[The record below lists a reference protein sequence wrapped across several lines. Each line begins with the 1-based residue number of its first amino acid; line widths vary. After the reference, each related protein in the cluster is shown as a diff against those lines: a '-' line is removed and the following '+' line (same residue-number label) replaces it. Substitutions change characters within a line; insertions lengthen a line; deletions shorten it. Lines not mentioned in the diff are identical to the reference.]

1 MSAPKITELGTNSI
15 RSLLL
20 KYALPGIIAM
30 TASSLYNM
38 VDSIFIGHGVGAMAL
53 SGLTVA
59 KPFMDICAAFGSL
72 VGVGASSLV
81 AIKLGEKDYR
91 SANDVLANVILLNVL
106 LGAIVM
112 AVGLFWLD
120 PILYAFGA
128 SDETIVYARD
138 YMEII
143 LWGNIL
149 THIYYGLNSMLRS
162 IGHPKVSMYATILAV
177 VINIILDP
185 IFIFVLDM
193 GVRGAALATILSQ
206 VVSVVLQMFIFLN
219 PKEVIYFH
227 RGIWRLKRDI
237 TMRALGIGM
246 APFLMH
252 LAACFVVIVL
262 NNQLK
267 RYGGDMAIATFGMT
281 NRFMFFFAMII
292 MGLNQGMQPIVGYN
306 YGAQLYPRMIRTL
319 KLTIIC
325 ATCVMGLLWLIGL
338 IIPEGFIRL
347 FTHDE
352 VLIAQSIMPA
362 RVMLCTM
369 VLVGFPMV
377 VGNFYTSIGMANKA
391 IFLSLTRQVIFLIP
405 CILLLPL
412 LFQWIS
418 SLASSADGLLSL
430 SPIWGVWWSLP
441 ICDALAAILAA
452 IILNRDMRKFKATN
466 NASSLTTE
474 GVQISNSL

>member
-1 MSAPKITELGTNSI
+1 MSAPKITELGTQPV
-15 RSLLL
+15 RSLLM

-30 TASSLYNM
+30 TATSLYNM

-106 LGAIVM
+106 LGALVM
-112 AVGLFWLD
+112 VVGLYWLD

-128 SDETIVYARD
+128 SDVTISYARD

-143 LWGNIL
+143 LWANIL

-162 IGHPKVSMYATILAV
+162 IGHPKVAMFSTIVAV
-177 VINIILDP
+177 VANIILDP
-185 IFIFVLDM
+185 IFIFALDM
-193 GVRGAALATILSQ
+193 GVRGAALATVLSQ
-206 VVSVVLQMFIFLN
+206 AIAVAGQMVVFLN

-237 TMRALGIGM
+237 TMRALGIGT

-252 LAACFVVIVL
+252 MAACFVVIVL

-267 RYGGDMAIATFGMT
+267 RYGGDMAIATYGIT
-281 NRFMFFFAMII
+281 NRFMFFFAMVV

-306 YGAQLYPRMIRTL
+306 YGAKLFDRMVRAL
-319 KLTIIC
+319 KLTAMC
-325 ATCVMGLLWLIGL
+325 ATCVMGMLWLFGL
-338 IIPEGFIRL
+338 IWPEGFIRL

-352 VLIAQSIMPA
+352 LLIAQSIAPA

-369 VLVGFPMV
+369 VMVGFPMV
-377 VGNFYTSIGMANKA
+377 VGNFYTSIGMSGKA
-391 IFLSLTRQVIFLIP
+391 IFLSLTRQVLLLIP
-405 CILLLPL
+405 SILLLPL
-412 LFQWIS
+412 LFQTVEV
-418 SLASSADGLLSL
+418 

-441 ICDALAAILAA
+441 ICDALAAIIAA
-452 IILNRDMRKFKATN
+452 IVLNRDMRKF
-466 NASSLTTE
+466 S
-474 GVQISNSL
+474 V

>member
-1 MSAPKITELGTNSI
+1 MSAPKITELGTASI

-20 KYALPGIIAM
+20 KYATPGIIAM
-30 TASSLYNM
+30 TAMSLYNM
-38 VDSIFIGHGVGAMAL
+38 VDSIFIGHGVGALAL

-59 KPFMDICAAFGSL
+59 KPFMDICAAFGTL

-91 SANDVLANVILLNVL
+91 SANDVLANVVILNVL
-106 LGAIVM
+106 LGALVM
-112 AVGLFWLD
+112 VVGLFWLD

-128 SDETIVYARD
+128 SDATIAYARD

-143 LWGNIL
+143 LLGNIL

-162 IGHPKVSMYATILAV
+162 IGHPRISMYATILAV
-177 VINIILDP
+177 ALNVVLDP

-193 GVRGAALATILSQ
+193 GVRGAALATMISQ
-206 VVSVVLQMFIFLN
+206 LVSVVIELIIFLN

-252 LAACFVVIVL
+252 MAACFVVIVL

-281 NRFMFFFAMII
+281 NRFMFFFAMIV
-292 MGLNQGMQPIVGYN
+292 MGIQQGMQPIVGYN
-306 YGAQLYPRMIRTL
+306 YGANLYARMMRAF
-319 KLTIIC
+319 KLSVYC
-325 ATCVMGLLWLIGL
+325 ATCVMGVLWLFGVIW
-338 IIPEGFIRL
+338 PEGFIRL

-352 VLIAQSIMPA
+352 LLIAQSIAPA
-362 RVMLCTM
+362 RIMLCVM
-369 VLVGFPMV
+369 FAIGFPMIT
-377 VGNFYTSIGMANKA
+377 GNFYTSIGMAPKA
-391 IFLSLTRQVIFLIP
+391 IFLSLTRQVLFLIP
-405 CILLLPL
+405 LILCLPI
-412 LFQWIS
+412 LFQ
-418 SLASSADGLLSL
+418 SLGWDS
-430 SPIWGVWWSLP
+430 IWGVWWALP
-441 ICDALAAILAA
+441 ISDSLSVITAAIV
-452 IILNRDMRKFKATN
+452 INRDMRKFKAV
-466 NASSLTTE
+466 LPLQ
-474 GVQISNSL
+474 G

>member
-1 MSAPKITELGTNSI
+1 MSASKITELGTASI

-20 KYALPGIIAM
+20 KYATPGIIAM
-30 TASSLYNM
+30 TAMSLYNM

-59 KPFMDICAAFGSL
+59 KPFMDICAAFGTL

-91 SANDVLANVILLNVL
+91 SANDILANVIILNVL
-106 LGAIVM
+106 LGALVM

-128 SDETIVYARD
+128 SNATISYARD

-143 LWGNIL
+143 LLGNIL

-162 IGHPKVSMYATILAV
+162 VGHPRISMYATILAV
-177 VINIILDP
+177 SLNVILDP

-193 GVRGAALATILSQ
+193 GVRGAALATIISQ
-206 VVSVVLQMFIFLN
+206 LVSVIIELIIFLN
-219 PKEVIYFH
+219 PKEVIHFH

-237 TMRALGIGM
+237 TMRALGIGT

-252 LAACFVVIVL
+252 MAGCFVVIVL

-281 NRFMFFFAMII
+281 NRFMFFFAMIV
-292 MGLNQGMQPIVGYN
+292 MGIQQGMQPIVGYN
-306 YGAQLYPRMIRTL
+306 YGANLHARMVRAY
-319 KLTIIC
+319 KLSVYC
-325 ATCVMGLLWLIGL
+325 ATCVMGVLWLFGVIW
-338 IIPEGFIRL
+338 PEGFIRL

-352 VLIAQSIMPA
+352 LLIAQSIVPA
-362 RVMLCTM
+362 RIMLCVM
-369 VLVGFPMV
+369 FAIGFPMIT
-377 VGNFYTSIGMANKA
+377 GNFYTSIGMARKA
-391 IFLSLTRQVIFLIP
+391 IFLSLTRQVLFLIP
-405 CILLLPL
+405 LIISLPY
-412 LFQWIS
+412 LFN
-418 SLASSADGLLSL
+418 SLGWE
-430 SPIWGVWWSLP
+430 PIWGVWWALP
-441 ICDALAAILAA
+441 ISDSLSVITAAIV
-452 IILNRDMRKFKATN
+452 INRDMRKFKH
-466 NASSLTTE
+466 
-474 GVQISNSL
+474 

>member
-1 MSAPKITELGTNSI
+1 MSAPKITELGTQSI
-15 RSLLL
+15 RSLLM

-59 KPFMDICAAFGSL
+59 KPFMDICAAFGTL

-91 SANDVLANVILLNVL
+91 SANDVLANVILLNML
-106 LGAIVM
+106 LGALVM
-112 AVGLFWLD
+112 AVGLYWLD

-128 SDETIVYARD
+128 SDVTITYARE

-162 IGHPKVSMYATILAV
+162 IGHPKIAMYATIVAV
-177 VINIILDP
+177 VTNIILDP

-193 GVRGAALATILSQ
+193 GVRGAALATMISQ
-206 VVSVVLQMFIFLN
+206 LVSVIIELVVFLN

-237 TMRALGIGM
+237 TMRALGIGT

-252 LAACFVVIVL
+252 MASCFVVIVL

-281 NRFMFFFAMII
+281 NRFMFFFAMVV

-306 YGAQLYPRMIRTL
+306 YGAKLFDRMVRAL
-319 KLTIIC
+319 KLTAMC
-325 ATCVMGLLWLIGL
+325 ATCVMGVLWLFGL
-338 IIPEGFIRL
+338 VWPEGFIRL

-352 VLIAQSIMPA
+352 LLIAQSIVPA

-369 VLVGFPMV
+369 VMVGFPMV
-377 VGNFYTSIGMANKA
+377 VGNFYTSIGMSGKA

-412 LFQWIS
+412 LFQT
-418 SLASSADGLLSL
+418 LNFT
-430 SPIWGVWWSLP
+430 PIWGVWWSLP
-441 ICDALAAILAA
+441 ICDALAAVLAA
-452 IILNRDMRKFKATN
+452 IVLNRDMRKFR
-466 NASSLTTE
+466 
-474 GVQISNSL
+474 V

>member
-1 MSAPKITELGTNSI
+1 MSTPKITELGTQPI
-15 RSLLL
+15 RGLLM

-106 LGAIVM
+106 LGALVM
-112 AVGLFWLD
+112 VVGLYWLD

-128 SDETIVYARD
+128 SDVTIAYAHD
-138 YMEII
+138 YMEVI
-143 LWGNIL
+143 LWANIL

-162 IGHPKVSMYATILAV
+162 IGHPKVAMYSTIVAV
-177 VINIILDP
+177 VANIILDP
-185 IFIFVLDM
+185 IFIFALDM
-193 GVRGAALATILSQ
+193 GVRGAALATVLSQ
-206 VVSVVLQMFIFLN
+206 AIAVVGQLVIFLN

-237 TMRALGIGM
+237 TMRALGIGT

-281 NRFMFFFAMII
+281 NRFMFFFSMIV

-306 YGAQLYPRMIRTL
+306 YGAKLYDRMIRAL
-319 KLTIIC
+319 KLTAMC
-325 ATCVMGLLWLIGL
+325 ATCVMGVLWLFGL
-338 IIPEGFIRL
+338 IWPEGFIRL

-352 VLIAQSIMPA
+352 VLIVQSIMPA

-369 VLVGFPMV
+369 VMVGFPMV
-377 VGNFYTSIGMANKA
+377 VGNFYTSIGMSSKA
-391 IFLSLTRQVIFLIP
+391 ILLSLTRQVIFLIP

-412 LFQWIS
+412 LFQT
-418 SLASSADGLLSL
+418 LQLT
-430 SPIWGVWWSLP
+430 PIWGVWWSLP
-441 ICDALAAILAA
+441 ICDAMAAILAA
-452 IILNRDMRKFKATN
+452 IILNRDIRKFKM
-466 NASSLTTE
+466 
-474 GVQISNSL
+474 INS

>member
-1 MSAPKITELGTNSI
+1 MSAPKITELGTQSI
-15 RSLLL
+15 RSLLM

-59 KPFMDICAAFGSL
+59 KPFMDICAAFGTL

-91 SANDVLANVILLNVL
+91 SANDVLANVVLLNVL
-106 LGAIVM
+106 LGALVM
-112 AVGLFWLD
+112 AVGLYWLD

-128 SDETIVYARD
+128 SDVTIAYARE

-162 IGHPKVSMYATILAV
+162 IGHPKIAMYATVLAV
-177 VINIILDP
+177 VVNIILDP

-193 GVRGAALATILSQ
+193 GVRGAALATMISQ
-206 VVSVVLQMFIFLN
+206 LVSVIIELVVFLN
-219 PKEVIYFH
+219 PKEIIYFH

-237 TMRALGIGM
+237 TMRALGIGT

-252 LAACFVVIVL
+252 MASCFVVIVL

-306 YGAQLYPRMIRTL
+306 YGAKLFDRMVRAL
-319 KLTIIC
+319 KLTAMC
-325 ATCVMGLLWLIGL
+325 ATCVMGVLWLFGL
-338 IIPEGFIRL
+338 VWPEGFIRL

-352 VLIAQSIMPA
+352 VLIAQSIAPA

-369 VLVGFPMV
+369 VMVGLPMV
-377 VGNFYTSIGMANKA
+377 VGNFYTSIGMSGKA
-391 IFLSLTRQVIFLIP
+391 IFLSLTRQVLLLIP
-405 CILLLPL
+405 CILCLPL
-412 LFQWIS
+412 LFQQLNIT
-418 SLASSADGLLSL
+418 
-430 SPIWGVWWSLP
+430 PIWGVWWSLP
-441 ICDALAAILAA
+441 ICDAMAAVLAAIV
-452 IILNRDMRKFKATN
+452 LNRDMRIFR
-466 NASSLTTE
+466 
-474 GVQISNSL
+474 Q

>member
-1 MSAPKITELGTNSI
+1 MSAPKITELGTQSI
-15 RSLLL
+15 RSLLM

-59 KPFMDICAAFGSL
+59 KPFMDICAAFGTL

-91 SANDVLANVILLNVL
+91 SANDVLANVVLLNVL
-106 LGAIVM
+106 LGALVM
-112 AVGLFWLD
+112 AVGLYWLD

-128 SDETIVYARD
+128 SDVTIAYARE

-162 IGHPKVSMYATILAV
+162 IGHPKIAMYATILAV
-177 VINIILDP
+177 VVNIILDP

-193 GVRGAALATILSQ
+193 GVRGAALATMISQ
-206 VVSVVLQMFIFLN
+206 LVSVIIELIIFLN

-237 TMRALGIGM
+237 TMRALGIGT

-252 LAACFVVIVL
+252 MAACFVVIVL

-306 YGAQLYPRMIRTL
+306 YGAKLFDRMVRALI
-319 KLTIIC
+319 LTSMC
-325 ATCVMGLLWLIGL
+325 ATCVMGVLWLFGL
-338 IIPEGFIRL
+338 VWPEGFIRL

-352 VLIAQSIMPA
+352 VLIAQSIAPA

-369 VLVGFPMV
+369 VMVGFPMV
-377 VGNFYTSIGMANKA
+377 VGNFYTSIGMSGKA
-391 IFLSLTRQVIFLIP
+391 IFLSLTRQVLLLIP
-405 CILLLPL
+405 CILCLPL
-412 LFQWIS
+412 LFQQLNIT
-418 SLASSADGLLSL
+418 
-430 SPIWGVWWSLP
+430 PIWGVWWSLP
-441 ICDALAAILAA
+441 ICDAMAAVLATIV
-452 IILNRDMRKFKATN
+452 LNRDIRIFR
-466 NASSLTTE
+466 
-474 GVQISNSL
+474 Q

>member
-1 MSAPKITELGTNSI
+1 MSAPNIIGLGTQSI

-30 TASSLYNM
+30 TATSLYNM

-91 SANDVLANVILLNVL
+91 SANDILANVILLNVL
-106 LGAIVM
+106 LGAIIMV
-112 AVGLFWLD
+112 VGLFWLD

-128 SDETIVYARD
+128 SNETVVYAHE

-162 IGHPKVSMYATILAV
+162 MGHPKVSMYATILAV
-177 VINIILDP
+177 VVNIILDP
-185 IFIFVLDM
+185 IFIFVMDM

-206 VVSVVLQMFIFLN
+206 VLAVILQMFIFLN

-281 NRFMFFFAMII
+281 NRFMFFFSMII

-306 YGAQLYPRMIRTL
+306 YGAKLYSRMIRTL
-319 KLTIIC
+319 KLTVIC
-325 ATCVMGLLWLIGL
+325 ATCVMGVLWLIGL
-338 IIPEGFIRL
+338 IFPQGFIRL

-352 VLIAQSIMPA
+352 VLISQSIMPA

-369 VLVGFPMV
+369 VMVGFPMV
-377 VGNFYTSIGMANKA
+377 VGNFYTSIGLANKA
-391 IFLSLTRQVIFLIP
+391 IFLSLTRQVILLIP

-412 LFQWIS
+412 LFQWIA
-418 SLASSADGLLSL
+418 SLAYSPDTLLAF

-441 ICDALAAILAA
+441 LCDAMAAILAA
-452 IILNRDMRKFKATN
+452 IILNRDMRKFKTQ
-466 NASSLTTE
+466 T
-474 GVQISNSL
+474 SNS

>member
-1 MSAPKITELGTNSI
+1 MSAPKITELGTQSI
-15 RSLLL
+15 RSLLM

-59 KPFMDICAAFGSL
+59 KPFMDICAAFGTL

-106 LGAIVM
+106 LGALVM
-112 AVGLFWLD
+112 VVGLYWLD

-128 SDETIVYARD
+128 SDVTIAYARE

-162 IGHPKVSMYATILAV
+162 IGHPKIAMYATIVAV
-177 VINIILDP
+177 VTNIILDP

-193 GVRGAALATILSQ
+193 GVRGAALATMISQ
-206 VVSVVLQMFIFLN
+206 LVSVIIELVIFLN

-237 TMRALGIGM
+237 TMRALGIGT

-252 LAACFVVIVL
+252 MASCFVVIVL

-267 RYGGDMAIATFGMT
+267 RYGGDMAIATFGIT
-281 NRFMFFFAMII
+281 NRFMFFFAMVV

-306 YGAQLYPRMIRTL
+306 YGAKLFDRMTRAL
-319 KLTIIC
+319 KLTAMC
-325 ATCVMGLLWLIGL
+325 ATCVMGVLWLFGL
-338 IIPEGFIRL
+338 IWPEGFIRL

-352 VLIAQSIMPA
+352 LLIAQSIAPA

-369 VLVGFPMV
+369 VMVGFPMV
-377 VGNFYTSIGMANKA
+377 VGNFYTSIGLSGKA

-412 LFQWIS
+412 LFQTLNIT
-418 SLASSADGLLSL
+418 
-430 SPIWGVWWSLP
+430 PIWGVWWSLP
-441 ICDALAAILAA
+441 ICDALAAVLAA
-452 IILNRDMRKFKATN
+452 IILNRDMRKFK
-466 NASSLTTE
+466 
-474 GVQISNSL
+474 ISIDF

>member
-1 MSAPKITELGTNSI
+1 MSAPKITELGTQPI
-15 RSLLL
+15 RGLLL

-106 LGAIVM
+106 LGALVM
-112 AVGLFWLD
+112 AVGLYWLE

-128 SDETIVYARD
+128 SDVTVAYARD

-162 IGHPKVSMYATILAV
+162 IGHPKVAMFSTIVAV
-177 VINIILDP
+177 VANIILDP

-193 GVRGAALATILSQ
+193 GVRGAALATVISQ
-206 VVSVVLQMFIFLN
+206 VIAVIGQLVIFLN

-267 RYGGDMAIATFGMT
+267 RYGGDMAIATFGLT
-281 NRFMFFFAMII
+281 NRFMFFFSMIV

-306 YGAQLYPRMIRTL
+306 YGAKLYPRMARAL
-319 KLTIIC
+319 KLTAMC
-325 ATCVMGLLWLIGL
+325 ATCVMGVLWLFGLLW
-338 IIPEGFIRL
+338 PEGFIRL

-352 VLIAQSIMPA
+352 VLIAQSIVPA

-369 VLVGFPMV
+369 VMVGFPMV
-377 VGNFYTSIGMANKA
+377 VGNFYTSIGMSSKA
-391 IFLSLTRQVIFLIP
+391 IFLSLTRQVLFLIP
-405 CILLLPL
+405 CILVLPW
-412 LFQWIS
+412 LFQMLDIT
-418 SLASSADGLLSL
+418 
-430 SPIWGVWWSLP
+430 PIWGVWWSLP
-441 ICDALAAILAA
+441 ICDALASIMAAILV
-452 IILNRDMRKFKATN
+452 NRDIRKFMSQT
-466 NASSLTTE
+466 S
-474 GVQISNSL
+474 

>member
-1 MSAPKITELGTNSI
+1 MSAPKITELGTQPV
-15 RSLLL
+15 RSLLM

-30 TASSLYNM
+30 TATSLYNM

-106 LGAIVM
+106 LGALVM
-112 AVGLFWLD
+112 VVGLYWLD

-128 SDETIVYARD
+128 SDVTISYARD

-143 LWGNIL
+143 LWANIL

-162 IGHPKVSMYATILAV
+162 IGHPKVAMFSTIVAV
-177 VINIILDP
+177 VANIILDP
-185 IFIFVLDM
+185 IFIFALDM
-193 GVRGAALATILSQ
+193 GVRGAALATVLSQ
-206 VVSVVLQMFIFLN
+206 AIAVVGQMVVFLN

-237 TMRALGIGM
+237 TMRALGIGT

-267 RYGGDMAIATFGMT
+267 RYGGDMAIATFGIT
-281 NRFMFFFAMII
+281 NRFMFFFSMIV

-306 YGAQLYPRMIRTL
+306 YGAKLYDRMIRAL
-319 KLTIIC
+319 KLTAMC
-325 ATCVMGLLWLIGL
+325 ATCVMGMLWLFGL
-338 IIPEGFIRL
+338 IWPEGFIRL

-352 VLIAQSIMPA
+352 VLVAQSIAPA

-369 VLVGFPMV
+369 VMVGFPMV
-377 VGNFYTSIGMANKA
+377 VGNFYTSIGMSGKA
-391 IFLSLTRQVIFLIP
+391 IFLSLTRQVLLLIP
-405 CILLLPL
+405 SILLLPL
-412 LFQWIS
+412 LFQTV
-418 SLASSADGLLSL
+418 AV
-430 SPIWGVWWSLP
+430 SPIWGVWWSMP
-441 ICDALAAILAA
+441 ICDALAAIIAA
-452 IILNRDMRKFKATN
+452 IVLNRDMRKL
-466 NASSLTTE
+466 S
-474 GVQISNSL
+474 V

>member
-1 MSAPKITELGTNSI
+1 MSAPKITELGTQSV

-59 KPFMDICAAFGSL
+59 KPFMDICAAFGTL

-112 AVGLFWLD
+112 AVGLYWLD

-128 SDETIVYARD
+128 SDVTIAYARE

-162 IGHPKVSMYATILAV
+162 IGHPKIAMYATIVAV
-177 VINIILDP
+177 VTNIILDP

-193 GVRGAALATILSQ
+193 GVRGAALATMISQ
-206 VVSVVLQMFIFLN
+206 LVSVIIELIIFLN

-237 TMRALGIGM
+237 TMRALGIGT

-252 LAACFVVIVL
+252 MASCFVVIVL

-267 RYGGDMAIATFGMT
+267 RYGGDMAIATFGIT
-281 NRFMFFFAMII
+281 NRFMFFFAMVV

-306 YGAQLYPRMIRTL
+306 YGAKLFDRMTRAL
-319 KLTIIC
+319 KLTAMC
-325 ATCVMGLLWLIGL
+325 ATCVMGVLWLFGL
-338 IIPEGFIRL
+338 IWPEGFIRL

-352 VLIAQSIMPA
+352 LLIAQSIAPA

-369 VLVGFPMV
+369 VMVGFPMV
-377 VGNFYTSIGMANKA
+377 VGNFYTSIGMSGKA

-412 LFQWIS
+412 LFQV
-418 SLASSADGLLSL
+418 LNFT
-430 SPIWGVWWSLP
+430 PIWGVWWSLP
-441 ICDALAAILAA
+441 ICDALAAVLAA
-452 IILNRDMRKFKATN
+452 IILNRDMRKFK
-466 NASSLTTE
+466 
-474 GVQISNSL
+474 ISIDF

>member
-1 MSAPKITELGTNSI
+1 MSAPKITELGTQSI
-15 RSLLL
+15 RSLLM

-59 KPFMDICAAFGSL
+59 KPFMDICAAFGTL

-106 LGAIVM
+106 LGALVM
-112 AVGLFWLD
+112 AVGLYWLD

-128 SDETIVYARD
+128 SDVTITYARE

-162 IGHPKVSMYATILAV
+162 IGHPKIAMYATIVAV
-177 VINIILDP
+177 VTNIILDP

-193 GVRGAALATILSQ
+193 GVRGAALATMISQ
-206 VVSVVLQMFIFLN
+206 LVSVIIELVIFLN

-237 TMRALGIGM
+237 TMRALGIGT

-252 LAACFVVIVL
+252 MAACFVVIVL

-267 RYGGDMAIATFGMT
+267 RYGGDMAIATFGIT
-281 NRFMFFFAMII
+281 NRFMFFFSMIV
-292 MGLNQGMQPIVGYN
+292 MGIQQGMQPIVGYN
-306 YGAQLYPRMIRTL
+306 YGAKLFDRMTRAL
-319 KLTIIC
+319 KLTAMC
-325 ATCVMGLLWLIGL
+325 ATCVMGVLWLFGL
-338 IIPEGFIRL
+338 IWPEGFIRL

-352 VLIAQSIMPA
+352 LLIAQSIAPA

-369 VLVGFPMV
+369 VMVGFPMV
-377 VGNFYTSIGMANKA
+377 VGNFYTSIGLSGKA

-412 LFQWIS
+412 LFQT
-418 SLASSADGLLSL
+418 LNFT
-430 SPIWGVWWSLP
+430 PIWGVWWSLP
-441 ICDALAAILAA
+441 LCDALSAVLAA
-452 IILNRDMRKFKATN
+452 IILNRDMRKFR
-466 NASSLTTE
+466 
-474 GVQISNSL
+474 V

>member
-1 MSAPKITELGTNSI
+1 M
-15 RSLLL
+15 

-59 KPFMDICAAFGSL
+59 KPFMDICAAFGTL

-91 SANDVLANVILLNVL
+91 SANDVLANVVLLNVL
-106 LGAIVM
+106 LGALVM
-112 AVGLFWLD
+112 AVGLYWLD

-128 SDETIVYARD
+128 SDVTIAYARE

-162 IGHPKVSMYATILAV
+162 IGHPKIAMYATIVAV
-177 VINIILDP
+177 VVNIILDP

-193 GVRGAALATILSQ
+193 GVRGAALATMISQ
-206 VVSVVLQMFIFLN
+206 LVSVIIELVIFLN

-237 TMRALGIGM
+237 TMRALGIGT

-252 LAACFVVIVL
+252 MAACFVVIVL

-306 YGAQLYPRMIRTL
+306 YGAKLFDRMVRAL
-319 KLTIIC
+319 KLTAMC
-325 ATCVMGLLWLIGL
+325 ATCVMGVLWLFGL
-338 IIPEGFIRL
+338 VWPEGFIRL

-352 VLIAQSIMPA
+352 VLIAQSIAPA

-369 VLVGFPMV
+369 VMVGLPMV
-377 VGNFYTSIGMANKA
+377 VGNFYTSIGMSGKA
-391 IFLSLTRQVIFLIP
+391 IFLSLTRQVLLLIP
-405 CILLLPL
+405 CILCLPL
-412 LFQWIS
+412 LFQQLNIT
-418 SLASSADGLLSL
+418 
-430 SPIWGVWWSLP
+430 PIWGVWWSLP
-441 ICDALAAILAA
+441 ICDAMAAVLAAIV
-452 IILNRDMRKFKATN
+452 LNRDMRIFR
-466 NASSLTTE
+466 
-474 GVQISNSL
+474 Q

>member
-1 MSAPKITELGTNSI
+1 MSAAKITELGTASI

-20 KYALPGIIAM
+20 KYATPGIIAM
-30 TASSLYNM
+30 TAMSLYNM
-38 VDSIFIGHGVGAMAL
+38 VDSIFIGHGVGALAL

-59 KPFMDICAAFGSL
+59 KPFMDICAAFGTL

-91 SANDVLANVILLNVL
+91 SANDILANVILLNIL
-106 LGAIVM
+106 LGAIIMV
-112 AVGLFWLD
+112 VGLYWLD

-128 SDETIVYARD
+128 SDATIAYARD

-162 IGHPKVSMYATILAV
+162 VGHPRISMYATILAV
-177 VINIILDP
+177 ALNVVLDP

-206 VVSVVLQMFIFLN
+206 VVSVIVELIIFLN
-219 PKEVIYFH
+219 PKEVIHFH

-237 TMRALGIGM
+237 TMRALGIGL

-281 NRFMFFFAMII
+281 NRFMFFFAMIV
-292 MGLNQGMQPIVGYN
+292 MGIQQGMQPIVGYN
-306 YGAQLYPRMIRTL
+306 FGANQYPRMLRAYRL
-319 KLTIIC
+319 SVYC
-325 ATCVMGLLWLIGL
+325 ATCVMGVLWLFGL
-338 IIPEGFIRL
+338 VWPEGFVRL
-347 FTHDE
+347 FTHDAE
-352 VLIAQSIMPA
+352 LIAQSIAPA
-362 RVMLCTM
+362 RVMLCVM
-369 VLVGFPMV
+369 VAVGFSMIT
-377 VGNFYTSIGMANKA
+377 GNFYTSIGMAPKA
-391 IFLSLTRQVIFLIP
+391 IFLSLTRQVLFLIP
-405 CILLLPL
+405 LIISLPL
-412 LFQWIS
+412 LFERLGWTT
-418 SLASSADGLLSL
+418 
-430 SPIWGVWWSLP
+430 IWGVWWALP
-441 ICDALAAILAA
+441 ISDTLAIIMAAIL
-452 IILNRDMRKFKATN
+452 INRDMRKFKTF
-466 NASSLTTE
+466 
-474 GVQISNSL
+474 NS

>member
-1 MSAPKITELGTNSI
+1 MSAPKITELGTQPV
-15 RSLLL
+15 RGLLL

-53 SGLTVA
+53 SGLTIA

-106 LGAIVM
+106 LGALVM
-112 AVGLFWLD
+112 AVGLYWLD

-128 SDETIVYARD
+128 SDVTIAYARD

-162 IGHPKVSMYATILAV
+162 IGHPKVAMYSTIVAV
-177 VINIILDP
+177 VANIILDP
-185 IFIFVLDM
+185 IFIFVMDM
-193 GVRGAALATILSQ
+193 GVRGAALATMLSQ
-206 VVSVVLQMFIFLN
+206 VIAVIGQMVIFLN

-252 LAACFVVIVL
+252 MAACFVVIVL

-267 RYGGDMAIATFGMT
+267 RYGGDMAIATYGIT
-281 NRFMFFFAMII
+281 NRFMFFFAMIV

-306 YGAQLYPRMIRTL
+306 FGAKLYPRMVRTL
-319 KLTIIC
+319 KLTIMC
-325 ATCVMGLLWLIGL
+325 ATCVMGALWLFGL
-338 IIPEGFIRL
+338 IWPEGFIRL

-352 VLIAQSIMPA
+352 VLVVQSVAPA

-369 VLVGFPMV
+369 VMVGFPMV
-377 VGNFYTSIGMANKA
+377 VGNFYTSIGMSNKA
-391 IFLSLTRQVIFLIP
+391 IFLSLTRQVLLLIP

-412 LFQWIS
+412 LFQKI
-418 SLASSADGLLSL
+418 GIT
-430 SPIWGVWWSLP
+430 PIWGVWWSLP
-441 ICDALAAILAA
+441 ICDAMAALIAA
-452 IILNRDMRKFKATN
+452 VVVNRDMRKFWLK
-466 NASSLTTE
+466 
-474 GVQISNSL
+474 G

>member
-1 MSAPKITELGTNSI
+1 MSAPKITELGTQSI
-15 RSLLL
+15 RSLLM

-59 KPFMDICAAFGSL
+59 KPFMDICAAFGTL

-106 LGAIVM
+106 LGALVM
-112 AVGLFWLD
+112 AVGLYWLD

-128 SDETIVYARD
+128 SDVTIIYARE

-162 IGHPKVSMYATILAV
+162 IGHPKIAMYATIVAV
-177 VINIILDP
+177 VTNIILDP

-193 GVRGAALATILSQ
+193 GVRGAALATMISQ
-206 VVSVVLQMFIFLN
+206 LVSVIIELVIFLN

-237 TMRALGIGM
+237 TMRALGIGT

-252 LAACFVVIVL
+252 MAACFVVIVL

-267 RYGGDMAIATFGMT
+267 RYGGDMAIATYGMT
-281 NRFMFFFAMII
+281 NRFMFFFAMVV

-306 YGAQLYPRMIRTL
+306 YGAKLFDRMVRAL
-319 KLTIIC
+319 KLTAMC
-325 ATCVMGLLWLIGL
+325 ATCVMGVLWLFGL
-338 IIPEGFIRL
+338 VWPEGFIRL

-352 VLIAQSIMPA
+352 LLIAQSVAPA

-369 VLVGFPMV
+369 VMVGFPMV
-377 VGNFYTSIGMANKA
+377 VGNFYTSIGLSGKA

-412 LFQWIS
+412 LFQTLNIT
-418 SLASSADGLLSL
+418 
-430 SPIWGVWWSLP
+430 PIWGVWWSLP
-441 ICDALAAILAA
+441 LCDALAAILAA
-452 IILNRDMRKFKATN
+452 IILNRDMRKFR
-466 NASSLTTE
+466 
-474 GVQISNSL
+474 V

>member
-1 MSAPKITELGTNSI
+1 MSAPKITELGTQSI

-59 KPFMDICAAFGSL
+59 KPFMDICAAFGTL

-106 LGAIVM
+106 LGALVM
-112 AVGLFWLD
+112 AVGLYWLD

-128 SDETIVYARD
+128 SDVTITYARE

-162 IGHPKVSMYATILAV
+162 IGHPKIAMYATILAV
-177 VINIILDP
+177 VVNIILDP

-193 GVRGAALATILSQ
+193 GVRGAALATMISQ
-206 VVSVVLQMFIFLN
+206 LVSVIIELVIFLN

-237 TMRALGIGM
+237 TMRALGIGT

-252 LAACFVVIVL
+252 MASCFVVIVL

-267 RYGGDMAIATFGMT
+267 RYGGDMAIATFGIT
-281 NRFMFFFAMII
+281 NRFMFFFAMVV

-306 YGAQLYPRMIRTL
+306 YGAKLFDRMTRAL
-319 KLTIIC
+319 KLTAMC
-325 ATCVMGLLWLIGL
+325 ATCVMGVLWLFGL
-338 IIPEGFIRL
+338 IWPEGFIRL

-352 VLIAQSIMPA
+352 LLIAQSIAPA

-369 VLVGFPMV
+369 VMVGFPMV
-377 VGNFYTSIGMANKA
+377 VGNFYTSIGMSGKA

-405 CILLLPL
+405 CILLIPV
-412 LFQWIS
+412 LFQT
-418 SLASSADGLLSL
+418 LDVT
-430 SPIWGVWWSLP
+430 PIWGVWWSLP
-441 ICDALAAILAA
+441 ICDALAAVLAA
-452 IILNRDMRKFKATN
+452 IILNRDMRKFK
-466 NASSLTTE
+466 
-474 GVQISNSL
+474 ISIDF

>member
-1 MSAPKITELGTNSI
+1 MSAPKITELGTQSI

-59 KPFMDICAAFGSL
+59 KPFMDICAAFGTL

-106 LGAIVM
+106 LGALVM
-112 AVGLFWLD
+112 AVGLYWLD

-128 SDETIVYARD
+128 SDVTITYARE

-162 IGHPKVSMYATILAV
+162 IGHPKIAMYATIVAV
-177 VINIILDP
+177 VTNIILDP

-193 GVRGAALATILSQ
+193 GVRGAALATMISQ
-206 VVSVVLQMFIFLN
+206 LVSVIIELVIFLN

-237 TMRALGIGM
+237 TMRALGIGT

-252 LAACFVVIVL
+252 MASCFVVIVL

-267 RYGGDMAIATFGMT
+267 RYGGDMAIATFGIT
-281 NRFMFFFAMII
+281 NRFMFFFSMIV

-306 YGAQLYPRMIRTL
+306 YGAKLFDRMTRAL
-319 KLTIIC
+319 KLTAMC
-325 ATCVMGLLWLIGL
+325 ATCVMGVLWLFGL
-338 IIPEGFIRL
+338 IWPEGFIRL

-352 VLIAQSIMPA
+352 LLIAQSIAPA

-369 VLVGFPMV
+369 VMVGFPMV
-377 VGNFYTSIGMANKA
+377 VGNFYTSIGMSGKA
-391 IFLSLTRQVIFLIP
+391 IFLSLTRQVLLLIP
-405 CILLLPL
+405 SILLLPL
-412 LFQWIS
+412 LFQTVEV
-418 SLASSADGLLSL
+418 

-441 ICDALAAILAA
+441 ICDALAAVLAA
-452 IILNRDMRKFKATN
+452 IILNRDMRKFK
-466 NASSLTTE
+466 
-474 GVQISNSL
+474 ISIDF

>member
-1 MSAPKITELGTNSI
+1 MSASKITELGTASI

-20 KYALPGIIAM
+20 KYATPGIIAM
-30 TASSLYNM
+30 TAMSLYNM

-59 KPFMDICAAFGSL
+59 KPFMDICAAFGTL

-91 SANDVLANVILLNVL
+91 SANDILANVIILNVL
-106 LGAIVM
+106 LGALVM

-128 SDETIVYARD
+128 SNATISYARD

-143 LWGNIL
+143 LLGNIL

-162 IGHPKVSMYATILAV
+162 VGHPRISMYATILAV
-177 VINIILDP
+177 SLNVILDP

-193 GVRGAALATILSQ
+193 GVRGAALATIISQ
-206 VVSVVLQMFIFLN
+206 FVSVIIELIIFLN
-219 PKEVIYFH
+219 PKEVIHFH

-237 TMRALGIGM
+237 TMRALGIGT

-252 LAACFVVIVL
+252 MAGCFVVIVL

-281 NRFMFFFAMII
+281 NRFMFFFAMIV
-292 MGLNQGMQPIVGYN
+292 MGIQQGMQPIVGYN
-306 YGAQLYPRMIRTL
+306 FGANLHARMLRAY
-319 KLTIIC
+319 KLSVYC
-325 ATCVMGLLWLIGL
+325 ATCVMGVLWLFGVIW
-338 IIPEGFIRL
+338 PEGFIRL

-352 VLIAQSIMPA
+352 LLIAQSIVPA
-362 RVMLCTM
+362 RIMLCVM
-369 VLVGFPMV
+369 FAIGFPMIT
-377 VGNFYTSIGMANKA
+377 GNFYTSIGMARKA
-391 IFLSLTRQVIFLIP
+391 IFLSLTRQVLFLIP
-405 CILLLPL
+405 LILSLPH
-412 LFQWIS
+412 LFDN
-418 SLASSADGLLSL
+418 LGL
-430 SPIWGVWWSLP
+430 SPIWGVWWALP
-441 ICDALAAILAA
+441 ISDSLSVITAAIL
-452 IILNRDMRKFKATN
+452 INRDMRKFTH
-466 NASSLTTE
+466 
-474 GVQISNSL
+474 

>member
-1 MSAPKITELGTNSI
+1 MSAPKITELGTQSI

-59 KPFMDICAAFGSL
+59 KPFMDICAAFGTL

-106 LGAIVM
+106 LGALVM
-112 AVGLFWLD
+112 AVGLYWLD

-128 SDETIVYARD
+128 SDVTIAYARE

-162 IGHPKVSMYATILAV
+162 IGHPKIAMYATIVAV
-177 VINIILDP
+177 VTNIILDP

-193 GVRGAALATILSQ
+193 GVRGAALATMISQ
-206 VVSVVLQMFIFLN
+206 LVSVIIELVIFLN

-237 TMRALGIGM
+237 TMRALGIGT

-252 LAACFVVIVL
+252 MASCFVVIVL

-281 NRFMFFFAMII
+281 NRFMFFFAMVV

-306 YGAQLYPRMIRTL
+306 YGAKLFERMTRAL
-319 KLTIIC
+319 KLTAMC
-325 ATCVMGLLWLIGL
+325 ATCVMGMLWLFGL
-338 IIPEGFIRL
+338 VWPEGFIRL

-352 VLIAQSIMPA
+352 LLIAQSIAPA

-369 VLVGFPMV
+369 VMVGFPMV
-377 VGNFYTSIGMANKA
+377 VGNFYTSIGMSGKA

-405 CILLLPL
+405 CILLMPL
-412 LFQWIS
+412 LFQTLNIT
-418 SLASSADGLLSL
+418 
-430 SPIWGVWWSLP
+430 PIWGVWWSLP
-441 ICDALAAILAA
+441 LCDAMAAFLAA
-452 IILNRDMRKFKATN
+452 IILNRDMRSFKFLNTK
-466 NASSLTTE
+466 L
-474 GVQISNSL
+474 

>member
-1 MSAPKITELGTNSI
+1 MSAPKITELGTQSI
-15 RSLLL
+15 RSLLM

-59 KPFMDICAAFGSL
+59 KPFMDICAAFGTL

-106 LGAIVM
+106 LGALVM
-112 AVGLFWLD
+112 VVGLYWLD

-128 SDETIVYARD
+128 SDVTIAYARE

-143 LWGNIL
+143 LLGNIL

-162 IGHPKVSMYATILAV
+162 IGHPKIAMYATILAV
-177 VINIILDP
+177 VTNIILDP

-193 GVRGAALATILSQ
+193 GVRGAALATMISQ
-206 VVSVVLQMFIFLN
+206 LVSVIIELVIFLN

-237 TMRALGIGM
+237 TMRALGIGT

-252 LAACFVVIVL
+252 MAACFVVIVL

-306 YGAQLYPRMIRTL
+306 YGAKLFDRMVRTL
-319 KLTIIC
+319 KLTAMC
-325 ATCVMGLLWLIGL
+325 ATCVMGMLWLFGL
-338 IIPEGFIRL
+338 VWPEGFIRL

-352 VLIAQSIMPA
+352 VLITQSIMPA

-369 VLVGFPMV
+369 IMVGFPMV
-377 VGNFYTSIGMANKA
+377 VGNFYTSIGMSGKA
-391 IFLSLTRQVIFLIP
+391 IFLSLTRQVILLIP
-405 CILLLPL
+405 CILYLPL
-412 LFQWIS
+412 LFQQLNIT
-418 SLASSADGLLSL
+418 
-430 SPIWGVWWSLP
+430 PIWGVWWSLP
-441 ICDALAAILAA
+441 ICDAMAAVLAAIV
-452 IILNRDMRKFKATN
+452 LNRDMRRFLKN
-466 NASSLTTE
+466 N
-474 GVQISNSL
+474 

>member
-1 MSAPKITELGTNSI
+1 MSAPKITELGTQPV
-15 RSLLL
+15 RSLLM

-30 TASSLYNM
+30 TATSLYNM

-106 LGAIVM
+106 LGALVM
-112 AVGLFWLD
+112 VVGLYWLD

-128 SDETIVYARD
+128 SDVTISYARD

-143 LWGNIL
+143 LWANIL

-162 IGHPKVSMYATILAV
+162 IGHPKVAMFSTIVAV
-177 VINIILDP
+177 VANIILDP
-185 IFIFVLDM
+185 IFIFALDM

-206 VVSVVLQMFIFLN
+206 AIAVVGQMVVFLN

-237 TMRALGIGM
+237 TMRALGIGT

-267 RYGGDMAIATFGMT
+267 RYGGDMAIATFGIT
-281 NRFMFFFAMII
+281 NRFMFFFAMVV

-306 YGAQLYPRMIRTL
+306 YGAKLYDRMIRAL
-319 KLTIIC
+319 KLTAMC
-325 ATCVMGLLWLIGL
+325 ATCVMGMLWLFGL
-338 IIPEGFIRL
+338 IWPEGFIRL

-352 VLIAQSIMPA
+352 VLVAQSIAPA

-369 VLVGFPMV
+369 VMVGFPMV
-377 VGNFYTSIGMANKA
+377 VGNFYTSIGMSGKA
-391 IFLSLTRQVIFLIP
+391 IFLSLTRQVLLLIP
-405 CILLLPL
+405 SILLLPL
-412 LFQWIS
+412 LFQTVEV
-418 SLASSADGLLSL
+418 

-441 ICDALAAILAA
+441 ICDALAAIIAA
-452 IILNRDMRKFKATN
+452 IVLNRDMRKF
-466 NASSLTTE
+466 S
-474 GVQISNSL
+474 V

>member
-1 MSAPKITELGTNSI
+1 MSAPKITELGTQSI
-15 RSLLL
+15 RSLLM

-59 KPFMDICAAFGSL
+59 KPFMDICAAFGTL

-106 LGAIVM
+106 LGALVM
-112 AVGLFWLD
+112 AVGLYWLD

-128 SDETIVYARD
+128 SDVTITYAHE

-162 IGHPKVSMYATILAV
+162 IGHPKIAMYATIVAV
-177 VINIILDP
+177 VTNIILDP

-193 GVRGAALATILSQ
+193 GVRGAALATMISQ
-206 VVSVVLQMFIFLN
+206 LVSVIIELVIFLN

-237 TMRALGIGM
+237 TMRALGIGT

-252 LAACFVVIVL
+252 MAACFVVIVL

-267 RYGGDMAIATFGMT
+267 RYGGDMAIATYGIT
-281 NRFMFFFAMII
+281 NRFMFFFAMVV

-306 YGAQLYPRMIRTL
+306 YGAKLFDRMTRAL
-319 KLTIIC
+319 KLTAMC
-325 ATCVMGLLWLIGL
+325 ATCVMGVLWLFGL
-338 IIPEGFIRL
+338 IWPEGFIRL

-352 VLIAQSIMPA
+352 LLIAQSIAPA

-369 VLVGFPMV
+369 VMVGFPMV
-377 VGNFYTSIGMANKA
+377 VGNFYTSIGMSGKA

-405 CILLLPL
+405 CILLMPL
-412 LFQWIS
+412 LFQT
-418 SLASSADGLLSL
+418 LNFT
-430 SPIWGVWWSLP
+430 PIWGVWWSLP
-441 ICDALAAILAA
+441 ICDALAAVLAA
-452 IILNRDMRKFKATN
+452 IILNRDMRKFR
-466 NASSLTTE
+466 
-474 GVQISNSL
+474 V

>member
-1 MSAPKITELGTNSI
+1 MSAPKITELGTASI
-15 RSLLL
+15 RSLLF
-20 KYALPGIIAM
+20 KYATPGIIAM
-30 TASSLYNM
+30 TAMSLYNM

-59 KPFMDICAAFGSL
+59 KPFMDICAAFGTL

-91 SANDVLANVILLNVL
+91 SANDVLANVVILNVL
-106 LGAIVM
+106 LGALVM

-128 SDETIVYARD
+128 SDATISYARD

-143 LWGNIL
+143 LAGNIV

-162 IGHPKVSMYATILAV
+162 IGHPKVSMSATILAV
-177 VINIILDP
+177 CLNVILDP

-193 GVRGAALATILSQ
+193 GVRGAALATIISQ
-206 VVSVVLQMFIFLN
+206 VVSVVIEMIIFLN

-237 TMRALGIGM
+237 TMRALGIGT

-252 LAACFVVIVL
+252 MAACFVVIVL

-281 NRFMFFFAMII
+281 NRFMFFFAMIV
-292 MGLNQGMQPIVGYN
+292 MGIQQGMQPIVGYN
-306 YGAQLYPRMIRTL
+306 YGANLHARMVRAY
-319 KLTIIC
+319 KLSVYC
-325 ATCVMGLLWLIGL
+325 ATCVMGVLWLFGVIW
-338 IIPEGFIRL
+338 PEGFIRL

-352 VLIAQSIMPA
+352 LLIAQSVVPA
-362 RVMLCTM
+362 RIMLCVM
-369 VLVGFPMV
+369 FAIGFPMIT
-377 VGNFYTSIGMANKA
+377 GNFYTSIGMARKA
-391 IFLSLTRQVIFLIP
+391 IFLSLTRQVLFLIP
-405 CILLLPL
+405 LIISLPY
-412 LFQWIS
+412 LFN
-418 SLASSADGLLSL
+418 SLGWE
-430 SPIWGVWWSLP
+430 PIWGVWWALP
-441 ICDALAAILAA
+441 ISDSLSVITAAIV
-452 IILNRDMRKFKATN
+452 INRDMRKFKH
-466 NASSLTTE
+466 
-474 GVQISNSL
+474 

>member
-1 MSAPKITELGTNSI
+1 MSAPKITELGTQSI
-15 RSLLL
+15 RSLLM

-59 KPFMDICAAFGSL
+59 KPFMDICAAFGTL

-106 LGAIVM
+106 LGALVM
-112 AVGLFWLD
+112 AVGLYWLD

-128 SDETIVYARD
+128 SDVTIAYARD

-162 IGHPKVSMYATILAV
+162 IGHPKIAMYATIVAV
-177 VINIILDP
+177 VTNIILDP

-193 GVRGAALATILSQ
+193 GVRGAALATIISQ
-206 VVSVVLQMFIFLN
+206 LVSVIIELVIFLN

-237 TMRALGIGM
+237 TMRALGIGT

-281 NRFMFFFAMII
+281 NRFMFFFAMVV

-306 YGAQLYPRMIRTL
+306 YGAKLFDRMVRAL
-319 KLTIIC
+319 KLTAMC
-325 ATCVMGLLWLIGL
+325 ATCVMGILWLFGL
-338 IIPEGFIRL
+338 VWPEGFIRL

-352 VLIAQSIMPA
+352 LLIAQSVAPA

-369 VLVGFPMV
+369 VMVGFPMV
-377 VGNFYTSIGMANKA
+377 VGNFYTSIGMSGKA
-391 IFLSLTRQVIFLIP
+391 IFLSLTRQVILLIP
-405 CILLLPL
+405 CILCLPL
-412 LFQWIS
+412 LFQQLNIT
-418 SLASSADGLLSL
+418 
-430 SPIWGVWWSLP
+430 PIWGVWWSLP

-452 IILNRDMRKFKATN
+452 IVLNRDMRKFR
-466 NASSLTTE
+466 
-474 GVQISNSL
+474 V

>member
-1 MSAPKITELGTNSI
+1 MSAPKITELGTQPV
-15 RSLLL
+15 RSLLM

-30 TASSLYNM
+30 TATSLYNM

-106 LGAIVM
+106 LGALVM
-112 AVGLFWLD
+112 VVGLYWLD

-128 SDETIVYARD
+128 SDVTISYARD

-143 LWGNIL
+143 LWANIL

-162 IGHPKVSMYATILAV
+162 IGHPKVAMFSTIVAV
-177 VINIILDP
+177 VANIILDP
-185 IFIFVLDM
+185 IFIFALDM

-206 VVSVVLQMFIFLN
+206 AIAVVGQMVVFLN

-237 TMRALGIGM
+237 TMRALGIGT

-267 RYGGDMAIATFGMT
+267 RYGGDMAIATFGIT
-281 NRFMFFFAMII
+281 NRFMFFFAMVV

-306 YGAQLYPRMIRTL
+306 YGAKLYDRMIRAL
-319 KLTIIC
+319 KLTAMC
-325 ATCVMGLLWLIGL
+325 ATCVMGMLWLFGL
-338 IIPEGFIRL
+338 IWPEGFIRL

-352 VLIAQSIMPA
+352 LLITQSIAPA

-369 VLVGFPMV
+369 VMVGFPMV
-377 VGNFYTSIGMANKA
+377 VGNFYTSIGMSGKA
-391 IFLSLTRQVIFLIP
+391 IFLSLTRQVLLLIP
-405 CILLLPL
+405 SILLLPL
-412 LFQWIS
+412 LFQ
-418 SLASSADGLLSL
+418 AVEV
-430 SPIWGVWWSLP
+430 SPIWGVWWGLP
-441 ICDALAAILAA
+441 ICDAMAA
-452 IILNRDMRKFKATN
+452 IIAAIVLNRDMRKFWK
-466 NASSLTTE
+466 E
-474 GVQISNSL
+474 IKG